1 MERAVRALFCVFH
14 AVFMRVFSNLSSI
27 FRTFLT
33 LQNGRKLQ
41 SFRVF
46 TGLLRSVFLRSFADI
61 SGVFR
66 RSFYAS
72 FSESFGRLSRSLS
85 NVFQRIFVD
94 FAALAI
100 IKERIRSDKRCNFI
114 PSFFKKIIKPLDKLN
129 RTRYN
134 KLENIARDIIRR

>member
-1 MERAVRALFCVFH
+1 MLARMERSVRALFCVFQP
-14 AVFMRVFSNLSSI
+14 VFMRVCGNLSSI

-41 SFRVF
+41 SFRMF
-46 TGLLRSVFLRSFADI
+46 TGFLRSVFLRSFADI

-66 RSFYAS
+66 RSFYA
-72 FSESFGRLSRSLS
+72 SFGRLSRSLS

>member
-1 MERAVRALFCVFH
+1 MLARMERSVRALFCVFH

-27 FRTFLT
+27 FRTFST

-41 SFRVF
+41 SFRVL
-46 TGLLRSVFLRSFADI
+46 TGLLRIVFPQSFAYI

-66 RSFYAS
+66 RSFYA
-72 FSESFGRLSRSLS
+72 SFGRLSRSLS